1 MAPGGAGARAPTV
14 RLGARSAGARDPGAL
29 VRPGAP
35 AVADHPPHHRGRVVD
50 GAAATGNQPVV
61 RGVCARAAVA
71 AAGLADPVCGF
82 CLLAAGVV
90 TRRRA
95 AAAAGVLAGGVD
107 GGARGA
113 GPAYR
118 QAAAGRAE
126 LSRRH
131 GVLRAARAVGGAAES
146 AGAPGPSPAV
156 SDYSSLFCCISA
168 PCYGAGQ
175 TVG

>member
-1 MAPGGAGARAPTV
+1 
-14 RLGARSAGARDPGAL
+14 
-29 VRPGAP
+29 
-35 AVADHPPHHRGRVVD
+35 
-50 GAAATGNQPVV
+50 GAAATGDQLVV
-61 RGVCARAAVA
+61 RGVCAWAAVA
-71 AAGLADPVCGF
+71 AAGLADPVCRF
-82 CLLAAGVV
+82 WLLAAGVV

-131 GVLRAARAVGGAAES
+131 GVLRAAGAVGGAAES
-146 AGAPGPSPAV
+146 AGAPGPSHAV
-156 SDYSSLFCCISA
+156 HDSRGQFCGLAA
-168 PCYGAGQ
+168 PLYGAGRPAGGDADYRPHAARNGAAGRELHQ
-175 TVG
+175 RRGAARAV